1 FKWVWGPQYSTKPLP
16 HSPYQRES
24 RIPNSSRLNAGGI
37 VAPRR
42 EAAAKPCA
50 VPDLRQ
56 RSPLVIQCRE
66 ARGSCQ
72 SSTKGSR
79 ARLGR
84 WDAAEL
90 ELREMGGAFLFSCR
104 KPPW

>member
-1 FKWVWGPQYSTKPLP
+1 FKRVWGPQYSTKPLP
-16 HSPYQRES
+16 HSRCQSES
-24 RIPNSSRLNAGGI
+24 DTGGV
-37 VAPRR
+37 VAPQS

-56 RSPLVIQCRE
+56 RLPLVIQRRE

-72 SSTKGSR
+72 SCTKGSR
-79 ARLGR
+79 ARLGC
-84 WDAAEL
+84 WDTAEL